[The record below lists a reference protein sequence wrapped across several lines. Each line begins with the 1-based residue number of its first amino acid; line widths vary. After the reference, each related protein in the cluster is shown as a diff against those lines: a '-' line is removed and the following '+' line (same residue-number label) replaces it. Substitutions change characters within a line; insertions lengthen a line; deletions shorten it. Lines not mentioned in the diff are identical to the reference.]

1 MNVNKA
7 ILIGRLGKDVEVRYA
22 ANGDAVANF
31 NVATSK
37 KWKDCNNMPQERT
50 EWHNVVAFKRLGEI
64 CWQYLKKGALVYIE
78 GEITTRKWQDKSGND
93 RYTTEIIC
101 AEMKMLGG
109 KDDGERNSAPRAQPA
124 KSAPADDFD
133 DDIPF

>member
-22 ANGDAVANF
+22 ANGDAIANF

-37 KWKDCNNMPQERT
+37 KWKDGNNMPQERT

-64 CWQYLKKGALVYIE
+64 CGQYLKKGALVYIE
-78 GEITTRKWQDKSGND
+78 GEITTRKWQDKAGND

-109 KDDGERNSAPRAQPA
+109 KDDGERNSAPSAKPA
-124 KSAPADDFD
+124 KSAPADEFD
-133 DDIPF
+133 QDIPW

>member
-7 ILIGRLGKDVEVRYA
+7 ILIGRLGKDVEVRYS
-22 ANGDAVANF
+22 ANGDAIANF

-37 KWKDCNNMPQERT
+37 KWKDGNGMPQERT
-50 EWHNVVAFKRLGEI
+50 EWHNIVAFKKLAEI
-64 CWQYLKKGALVYIE
+64 CGQYLKKGALVYIE
-78 GEITTRKWQDKSGND
+78 GEITTRKWQDKAGND
-93 RYTTEIIC
+93 RYTTEIVC

-124 KSAPADDFD
+124 KSAPVDEFEDDL
-133 DDIPF
+133 PF